1 MADRTQNRGRLA
13 AGRGTSEVRK
23 VALGSHWL
31 ALFASSGLE
40 AVWAIA
46 LAESRGFTV
55 LLPAVVFLIASPL
68 SMVGLGYAMRGI
80 PISVAYAI
88 WTGLGAALTV
98 TASFVMGTEEPTLLK
113 VLFLAGIVGCV
124 IGLKFAKDP
133 AEKPAAPET
142 PQTAPLG

>member
-1 MADRTQNRGRLA
+1 MAVSRSSNGPA
-13 AGRGTSEVRK
+13 K
-23 VALGSHWL
+23 VATGAHWL
-31 ALFASSGLE
+31 ALLASAGLE

-46 LAESRGFTV
+46 LAESRGFSV
-55 LLPAVVFLIASPL
+55 LLPTIVFFIASPL

-98 TASFVMGTEEPTLLK
+98 GVSFVMGTEEPSPLK

-133 AEKPAAPET
+133 DPRPE
-142 PQTAPLG
+142 PSNDPSMDAMRR